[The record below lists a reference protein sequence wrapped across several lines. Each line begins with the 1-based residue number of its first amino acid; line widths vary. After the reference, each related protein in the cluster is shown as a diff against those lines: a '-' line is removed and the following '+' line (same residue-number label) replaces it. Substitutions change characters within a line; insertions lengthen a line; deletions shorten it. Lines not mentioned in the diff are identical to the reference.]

1 MIRIDQSTIRAV
13 TDGAP
18 VVSRTLTLASP
29 VRAIGG
35 AGERRERCGEFSR
48 VMFSR
53 HVAFARRDDKGDGQ

>member
-1 MIRIDQSTIRAV
+1 MIRIDPLTIRAV

-35 AGERRERCGEFSR
+35 AGKRRARDGEFSR
-48 VMFSR
+48 VTFSR
-53 HVAFARRDDKGDGQ
+53 HVMFARRADKEAAQ